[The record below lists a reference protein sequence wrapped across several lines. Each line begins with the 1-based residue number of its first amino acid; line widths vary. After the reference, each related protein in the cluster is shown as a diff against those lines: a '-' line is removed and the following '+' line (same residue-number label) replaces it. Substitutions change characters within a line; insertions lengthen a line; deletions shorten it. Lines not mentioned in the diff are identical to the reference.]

1 MAFQKSPE
9 GDDRIPQNDHTLNIP
24 ILSSEPDGLRQ
35 ISPESPIRPLVGD
48 TPPKKSST
56 ASLEA
61 AEGSSMRLSIP
72 PSRIRRNSEP
82 HPR

>member
-1 MAFQKSPE
+1 MIASA
-9 GDDRIPQNDHTLNIP
+9 GMRVLTHCHLTT
-24 ILSSEPDGLRQ
+24 EPDGLRQ
-35 ISPESPIRPLVGD
+35 DSPESPVRPLVSD

-61 AEGSSMRLSIP
+61 SEGSSMRLSLP